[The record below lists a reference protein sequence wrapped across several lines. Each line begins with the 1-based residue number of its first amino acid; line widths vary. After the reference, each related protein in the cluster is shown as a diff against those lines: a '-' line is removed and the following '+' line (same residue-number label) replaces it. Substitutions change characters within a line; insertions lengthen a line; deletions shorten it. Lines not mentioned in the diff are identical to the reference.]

1 MAQHARRSSPD
12 AHPLLHAFLGMSMDE
27 RWLNRPPSEMLRTFH
42 SFRGEA
48 FELIVEDLLAI
59 PDDQVVLAE
68 GFRLL
73 PRLVAP
79 LLSGPRQAV
88 WLIPSPEQRR
98 SALEARGSLYDIAGR
113 TSDPDRA
120 LDNLLR
126 RDAMFSEEVA
136 AEAAALNLP
145 VIRID
150 VGQDIADVTQRVADA
165 IGLERPLQSP
175 PPAPRST
182 R

>member
-1 MAQHARRSSPD
+1 MADHALRTSPD
-12 AHPLLHAFLGMSMDE
+12 AHPLLHAFLGMSMNE
-27 RWLNRPPSEMLRTFH
+27 RWLNRPPSEMLKTFH

-48 FELIVEDLLAI
+48 FELIVEDLLAV
-59 PDDQVVLAE
+59 PSNQVVLAE

-98 SALEARGSLYDIAGR
+98 SALQARGSLYEIAGK

-120 LDNLLR
+120 LDNLLT
-126 RDAMFSEEVA
+126 RDAMFSEEID
-136 AEAAALNLP
+136 AEAMALHLP

-150 VGQDIADVTQRVADA
+150 VGDDIADVTQRVADA
-165 IGLERPLQSP
+165 LGLERPLRSSP
-175 PPAPRST
+175 PAHPV
-182 R
+182 